1 MTTSK
6 KLLLYSRIT
15 KRKRFIF
22 LKLVISLIFRKSKQP
37 QAKIFQ
43 EQSNLSYRIDEVLLS
58 VFIDCL
64 IDKDYK
70 GLVKHG
76 TATEIDILQAWES
89 VFNEYVEKS
98 GTKNYFRIL
107 SLYRIIGKNNCKL
120 LQIKSYLYILR
131 QRHNGNCIKNLK
143 DLGYK
148 FEYSDESI
156 ESDLNKIES
165 NIKTIMIEN
174 LKKEKELSE
183 LQSEYKGKEI
193 DKDYFTNQLM
203 ILWKWKGGEIIRSNN
218 ITVSEYL
225 ALLNLYIKE
234 QK

>member
-6 KLLLYSRIT
+6 KLLHYSQT
-15 KRKRFIF
+15 RKTRRFIF
-22 LKLVISLIFRKSKQP
+22 LRLVISLIFKKSKQP
-37 QAKIFQ
+37 QVKIFQ
-43 EQSNLSYRIDEVLLS
+43 EQLNLSYHINEVLLS

-70 GLVKHG
+70 GLVKSG
-76 TATEIDILQAWES
+76 TATESDILQAWES
-89 VFNEYVEKS
+89 VFNEYIEKS

-107 SLYRIIGKNNCKL
+107 SLYRIIGKNKTKL

-131 QRHNGNCIKNLK
+131 HRHNENCIKNLK

-148 FEYSDESI
+148 FEYSAESI

-165 NIKTIMIEN
+165 NIKTIIIEN

-183 LQSEYKGKEI
+183 LQNEYKGKEI
-193 DKDYFTNQLM
+193 DKEYFTNQLM
-203 ILWKWKGGEIIRSNN
+203 ILWKWKGGEIIRANN